1 MDEDEK
7 GDRPMCGRRRG
18 VNLVDTE
25 EMDAFF
31 DQLDRMSQV
40 QLLALQVA
48 WRSTSRQAHEDAW
61 ASVRAVG
68 AREGLTKEIGRVR
81 NRALAWAT
89 RGSNAAPWRGNADFG
104 WLEVEG
110 EAGEAV
116 VDAAVAV
123 ALSSRL
129 DARTRDVL
137 MGPMTR
143 AFELSD

>member
-1 MDEDEK
+1 VD
-7 GDRPMCGRRRG
+7 
-18 VNLVDTE
+18 LVDTE

-31 DQLDRMSQV
+31 DKLDRMSQV

-48 WRSTSRQAHEDAW
+48 WRSTSRQTHEDAW
-61 ASVRAVG
+61 ASVRAVSD
-68 AREGLTKEIGRVR
+68 REALTEEIGRVR

-89 RGSNAAPWRGNADFG
+89 RASNAAPWRGNADFG

-110 EAGEAV
+110 EAGGAI

-123 ALSSRL
+123 ALSGRL
-129 DARTRDVL
+129 DAGTRDVL
-137 MGPMTR
+137 MGPMTC